1 MERKQYREKGS
12 DKSGSYVENRNTD
25 YRNHGRKYV
34 GSSSNKKFF
43 RRRVY
48 SPTSETAKRDTKEHS
63 WEQQQATS
71 GTNVK
76 FKDNRTASFVNNE
89 ENAANLGAEGTK
101 DLANTAEFEQTQF
114 WDAPVKD
121 WSMTPSVTP
130 SPSSPPP
137 SPFPSQGTER
147 TVSYKD
153 FHQLQNDIT
162 KSRVEIQSLRVELQS
177 TNSKLDEVCQQLQDL
192 RRELDARLRSHSQS
206 VHPKQGEHNKKDT
219 AVSNETWNSANVSFE
234 KQAAPKD
241 VMLHYESDKTNT
253 SLPNSYKPQGSSDI
267 STLPTI
273 QTNIELGEEGWLY
286 CCKKGEQVDE
296 ILQILELQGSSVF
309 KMNIG
314 SWIQENQVSSDL
326 RALAHFLDVPF
337 NIAGG
342 EKLWDMASR
351 VITVACKKDTFL
363 FLENC
368 DAVATASPGNYAV
381 KARINLAYFIQ
392 TIARAWTRLEKENAN
407 CLGRIVVVLE
417 GWPKD
422 RIIGSYKVEQL
433 P

>member
-12 DKSGSYVENRNTD
+12 DRSGSYVENRNAD

-34 GSSSNKKFF
+34 GSSTNKKFF

-48 SPTSETAKRDTKEHS
+48 SPTSETAKVDTKEDTKEGS
-63 WEQQQATS
+63 WEQQQENIANW
-71 GTNVK
+71 GTEARE
-76 FKDNRTASFVNNE
+76 DP
-89 ENAANLGAEGTK
+89 
-101 DLANTAEFEQTQF
+101 ANTVELEQTQF
-114 WDAPVKD
+114 WDASCVKD
-121 WSMTPSVTP
+121 WSGTPSVTP

-137 SPFPSQGTER
+137 SPFPSLGTER

-192 RRELDARLRSHSQS
+192 RRELDTRLRNHPQN
-206 VHPKQGEHNKKDT
+206 VHVKQGEYNKKDK
-219 AVSNETWNSANVSFE
+219 AVSNEIWSSSVVTSAKQNS
-234 KQAAPKD
+234 PKET
-241 VMLHYESDKTNT
+241 MTETLQ
-253 SLPNSYKPQGSSDI
+253 NSYKPQSSSDV
-267 STLPTI
+267 SNLPAI
-273 QTNIELGEEGWLY
+273 QTNVELGEEGWLY
-286 CCKKGEQVDE
+286 CCKKREKVEE
-296 ILQILELQGSSVF
+296 ILEILELQGSSVF
-309 KMNIG
+309 KMNI
-314 SWIQENQVSSDL
+314 SNWTQESQVSSDL
-326 RALAHFLDVPF
+326 RALALFLDIPF
-337 NIAGG
+337 NLTSS
-342 EKLWDMASR
+342 EKLWDMANR

-363 FLENC
+363 YLENC

-392 TIARAWTRLEKENAN
+392 TIARAWSRLEKENAN